1 MSATA
6 NAWGEA
12 HANYLRLRANS
23 DALPNSAPNLDEA
36 VDAYLDAMDYLINE
50 VPAPT
55 AGAVAIKFD
64 LALERSADF
73 EAMFAKHVVSIRQD
87 LWRLDEQAN
96 AVAQAWS
103 KLWSALH
110 CRVGEDGDGDVRL
123 WIPEGSIVAEG
134 RYGLPD
140 DDCTI
145 WLREPQPAHLRINS
159 QAEWEG
165 AKKALHILLRGLDDS
180 AVSAIVAI
188 QKKGA

>member
-6 NAWGEA
+6 NAWREA
-12 HANYLRLRANS
+12 HAQYLRLLLEAPDND
-23 DALPNSAPNLDEA
+23 DAICETLDHLVSEVVAPS
-36 VDAYLDAMDYLINE
+36 
-50 VPAPT
+50 

-64 LALERSADF
+64 LALERAEGGSCLFD
-73 EAMFAKHVVSIRQD
+73 EHVVAIRQD
-87 LWRLDEQAN
+87 LWRLDEQDST
-96 AVAQAWS
+96 VARAWF

-110 CRVGEDGDGDVRL
+110 CRVGEDGDGEVRL
-123 WIPEGSIVAEG
+123 WIPEGSIIAEG
-134 RYGLPD
+134 RYGLPE

-145 WLREPQPAHLRINS
+145 WLSEPQPGHLRINS

-180 AVSAIVAI
+180 VVSAIVAI